1 MTAYL
6 GPPKETYRMDLPSF
20 SSPDFKTDF
29 APKCGPGFFPGASG
43 YFHGCSPGGSGRIVF
58 FGTDFGPQRFWKEE
72 VTEGAGEKRTQQ
84 TLCNLRCLVEE
95 AGIDPCDC
103 HLTNSVL
110 ALATPNDMTVNNAV
124 YTRRE
129 YRCYLK
135 LCGNFHRDWISRH
148 KPELVVLMGTPNIH
162 TYRHF
167 LFNRAHPIHPML
179 AAAWG
184 DYRAPW
190 ECVYQEQ
197 KELVRTGRGIVKCCG
212 SAL

>member
-1 MTAYL
+1 M
-6 GPPKETYRMDLPSF
+6 
-20 SSPDFKTDF
+20 
-29 APKCGPGFFPGASG
+29 
-43 YFHGCSPGGSGRIVF
+43 
-58 FGTDFGPQRFWKEE
+58 
-72 VTEGAGEKRTQQ
+72 
-84 TLCNLRCLVEE
+84 
-95 AGIDPCDC
+95 
-103 HLTNSVL
+103 L
-110 ALATPNDMTVNNAV
+110 ALATRNDMTANNAV

-179 AAAWG
+179 EAAWG

-190 ECVYQEQ
+190 ECVYQDR
-197 KELVRTGRGIVKCCG
+197 KELVRTGPEQPDVLWTFHPSFRHSNPQFRTLKAAKEKKRRLREEVWHTVVTHLRVDAKIDSVFITWVRWC
-212 SAL
+212 SSTWA